1 MRPSATV
8 PPGSYGPGGTLIS
21 APPPRSPGLLRAASS
36 FPLAVSLPVSL
47 GATVVLTPQ
56 DELLTP
62 LTALH
67 TRAQDIAARL
77 V

>member
-1 MRPSATV
+1 M
-8 PPGSYGPGGTLIS
+8 PGSETSG
-21 APPPRSPGLLRAASS
+21 RR
-36 FPLAVSLPVSL
+36 PLAVSLPVSL
-47 GATVVLTPQ
+47 GATVVLTSQ

>member
-21 APPPRSPGLLRAASS
+21 APPPRRSGSSPAASS

-47 GATVVLTPQ
+47 GQPSSTPQ